1 MIVVVRKLLSVA
13 ERREVIFDFIGRE
26 AVVKLCDF
34 NNLLIDI
41 IDLAVCRGRARC
53 YIPLL
58 FGDPH
63 ADERRWW
70 RGLVSY
76 PRRDAATPSA
86 HMHFLQ

>member
-26 AVVKLCDF
+26 AVV